1 MYDDILNVED
11 IDTNGVTIY
20 SWYKKLPDKFKAVAS
35 ESTLKGGCKNIEEL
49 RKHIAKQ
56 LFTAIINSCY
66 TGFAGQSEYI
76 SEVLTK
82 ENADCVGIDISDY
95 LALTP
100 EQKLKA
106 NDAIGNGKHGDIK
119 RTLGELEQ
127 DIHDAVKNI
136 K

>member
-1 MYDDILNVED
+1 MM
-11 IDTNGVTIY
+11 
-20 SWYKKLPDKFKAVAS
+20 
-35 ESTLKGGCKNIEEL
+35 KGNCKNIGEL
-49 RKHIAKQ
+49 KKHITNK
-56 LFTAIINSCY
+56 LFTTIINSCY

-106 NDAIGNGKHGDIK
+106 NDAIGNGKHGNTE
-119 RTLGELEQ
+119 RTLEELEQ
-127 DIHDAVKNI
+127 DIHDAVKNV